1 MEHVRNFTDL
11 AKMARQALTPAV
23 WDFLEG
29 GAGEENAVA
38 NNRNGFSQWNIRP
51 RILAGNEP
59 ADLSTTFMGVPLALP
74 LLTAPFGADGLFHP
88 QGQLAVSGATEAL
101 GAGSMAPH
109 VSTFPMERIREV
121 APNAAH
127 FFQLHPVGSDENF
140 LRLANRA
147 KDAGFRN
154 LVVTAD
160 CPTAGYRDR
169 VLARQFVYED
179 VMGGNYEREGK
190 WTSDEMF
197 GEFRKMTQTV
207 WTWEK
212 LGGLMA
218 EVGLPFC
225 IKGVMIPED
234 AVAAIEIGATGILV
248 SNHGGRQ
255 LDCTPGTV
263 EQLPEIVEAV
273 AGRAEVI
280 LDGGIRRGTDVVK
293 AIALGAKAVVV
304 GRLAALGLAAA
315 GQTGVERALTMVAEE
330 MTKTL
335 ELMGC
340 SAVSEL
346 GPHFLQRAA
355 PATAGRVRT
364 SAIMSGMDG

>member
-1 MEHVRNFTDL
+1 MDMELVRNFSDL
-11 AKMARQALTPAV
+11 VMLARQGVTPAV

-38 NNRNGFSQWNIRP
+38 NNRNGFAQWNIRP
-51 RILAGNEP
+51 RVLAGNGP
-59 ADLSTTFMGVPLALP
+59 ADLTTSFMGVPLRFP
-74 LLTAPFGADGLFHP
+74 VITAPFGADGLFHP
-88 QGQLAVSGATEAL
+88 QGQLAVSGASETL
-101 GAGSMAPH
+101 GVGAMAPH
-109 VSTFPMERIREV
+109 VSTYPMERIRDV
-121 APNAAH
+121 APTAAA
-127 FFQLHPVGSDENF
+127 FFQLHPVGSEENF

-179 VMGGNYEREGK
+179 VMGGNYDRLGR

-197 GEFRKMTQTV
+197 GEFRRMTQAV

-212 LGGLMA
+212 LGGLLA
-218 EVGLPFC
+218 QVGLPFC

-234 AVAAIEIGATGILV
+234 AVAAVEIGATGVLV

-255 LDCTPGTV
+255 LDCTPGTI
-263 EQLPEIVEAV
+263 EQLPDILDAV
-273 AGRAEVI
+273 GDRAEVI

-293 AIALGAKAVVV
+293 AVALGAKAVVV
-304 GRLAALGLAAA
+304 GRLAAIGLAAGGRA
-315 GQTGVERALTMVAEE
+315 GVERALSMLSDEIV
-330 MTKTL
+330 KTL

-340 SAVSEL
+340 SSVRDL
-346 GPHFLQRAA
+346 GPQCLQRAA
-355 PATAGRVRT
+355 PAPAGLIRT
-364 SAIMSGMDG
+364 SAIGGV

>member
-1 MEHVRNFTDL
+1 MEHVKNFKDL
-11 AKMARQALTPAV
+11 VDEARQALNPAV

-38 NNRNGFSQWNIRP
+38 NNRNGFRQWNIRP
-51 RILAGNEP
+51 RILAENGP
-59 ADLSTTFMGVPLALP
+59 ADLTSSFMGVQLAFP
-74 LLTAPFGADGLFHP
+74 VITAPFGADGLFHP

-101 GAGSMAPH
+101 GVGAMAPH

-121 APNAAH
+121 APSAAS
-127 FFQLHPVGSDENF
+127 FFQLHPVGSEENF

-169 VLARQFVYED
+169 VLARQFIYED
-179 VMGGNYEREGK
+179 VMGGNYEKAGR
-190 WTSDEMF
+190 WTPDEMF
-197 GEFRKMTQTV
+197 GEFRKMTQKV
-207 WTWEK
+207 WGWDK

-234 AVAAIEIGATGILV
+234 AVAAVEIGATGILV

-263 EQLPEIVEAV
+263 EQLPSIVEAV
-273 AGRAEVI
+273 GDRAEVI

-293 AIALGAKAVVV
+293 AVALGAKAVVV
-304 GRLAALGLAAA
+304 GRLAALGLAAG
-315 GQTGVERALTMVAEE
+315 GQAGVERALRMIADEMV
-330 MTKTL
+330 KTL

-340 SAVSEL
+340 GSVAEL
-346 GPHFLQRAA
+346 GPEFLQPSLPA
-355 PATAGRVRT
+355 PAGRTLT
-364 SAIMSGMDG
+364 SALI

>member
-11 AKMARQALTPAV
+11 ALLARQGLTPAV

-38 NNRNGFSQWNIRP
+38 NNRNGFAQWNIRP
-51 RILAGNEP
+51 RILAGNDP
-59 ADLSTTFMGVPLALP
+59 ADLSTSFMGIPLAFP
-74 LLTAPFGADGLFHP
+74 VITAPFGADGLFHP
-88 QGQLAVSGATEAL
+88 QGQLAVSGATESL
-101 GAGSMAPH
+101 GVGAMAPH

-121 APNAAH
+121 APNAAQ
-127 FFQLHPVGSDENF
+127 FFQLHPVGSEENF

-147 KDAGFRN
+147 KDAGFQN

-179 VMGGNYEREGK
+179 VMGGNYDSEGR
-190 WTSDEMF
+190 WTPDEMF

-212 LGGLMA
+212 LGTLMA
-218 EVGLPFC
+218 QVGLPFC
-225 IKGVMIPED
+225 VKGVMIPED
-234 AVAAIEIGATGILV
+234 AVAAVEIGATGILV

-263 EQLPEIVEAV
+263 EQLPSIVEAV
-273 AGRAEVI
+273 GDRAEVI

-293 AIALGAKAVVV
+293 AVALGAKAVVV
-304 GRLAALGLAAA
+304 GRLAALGLAAG
-315 GQTGVERALTMVAEE
+315 GQDGVERALGMVAAE
-330 MTKTL
+330 MIKTL

-340 SAVSEL
+340 SGVRDL
-346 GPHFLQRAA
+346 GPHFLQPAA
-355 PATAGRVRT
+355 PATAGRQRT
-364 SAIMSGMDG
+364 SAIIAGA